1 MRDDKAIIDFF
12 FKKKD
17 SNEILKKSIL
27 HDLGTEHDRI
37 LNTTKTVN
45 IQVFYGRN
53 AVSKFQKIFCNWR
66 QSKPLK
72 EIENLDLNDFGK
84 KRHSSEDI

>member
-1 MRDDKAIIDFF
+1 M
-12 FKKKD
+12 
-17 SNEILKKSIL
+17 
-27 HDLGTEHDRI
+27 

-53 AVSKFQKIFCNWR
+53 AVSKFQKILFCTLR

-72 EIENLDLNDFGK
+72 EIENLDLNRFWQK
-84 KRHSSEDI
+84 TAFQ